1 MAPTPQLS
9 SLLQD
14 IARRG
19 LDLMDALLPQCREE
33 LQRHAGQAR
42 DPGERE
48 SRRQA
53 FLALVQVSPDLR
65 RRFPEALRR
74 AFERELG
81 NDPDPTAFETAPVS
95 IRFEQLELMD
105 EQQVQQ
111 RISRVRGVQQVLQEA
126 EAELAELN
134 GLLSALMGF
143 AQVRAERNPLRP
155 EVFLDALEQLLLELP
170 GDARSHALW
179 SQSLQPLLG
188 RQLRPLYREVL
199 ARLRQQNVRP
209 ARYVISQPAYPGA
222 GARTHVGAP
231 GGGGVVPAG
240 VQPAPRSADVRLTVQ
255 QLHGLVSGS
264 APDAAPLAQE
274 VVNLLIANIAGDP
287 RVLPPVWQLIYELEP
302 ALLALARSDQAFFHD
317 KHHPARLLLEDI
329 VQHSF
334 AFDSEETPEFE
345 AFLGH
350 LRLALQEIDPA
361 RVTGP
366 EPFAQALQRLRRH
379 RDQDE
384 RVRQASQEAAVQAL
398 QQAERRNELA
408 RQIADYVRKQPGTVL
423 VPDAVVAFA
432 CGPWAQVMAQAR
444 IDNPIE
450 RPGDFDPVAL
460 LEDLFW
466 SVRPDQTRQQ
476 PGELARLIPQLVQG
490 LRQGLSNIH
499 YPEAQTGQFFS
510 QLFALHQGG
519 LEGMSAARSLRAGAV
534 PAPERTW
541 LAPEEARD
549 SGFMDDLGGEG
560 ELAQAD
566 DFAATEPAAFAATEP
581 MGLAGREAETGPAPL
596 QEAPAPAPLLLE
608 HLSPGSWLELQVEGH
623 WLRMQLSWLNDT
635 GTLCL
640 LTSGKGSN
648 HSMTRR
654 MFERLVAR
662 GELRLVSQGAV
673 VERAFDA
680 VAELAMRNS
689 VYMDLQDMP
698 PS

>member
-1 MAPTPQLS
+1 MTHTPQLS
-9 SLLQD
+9 ILLQD
-14 IARRG
+14 VARRG
-19 LDLMDALLPQCREE
+19 LDLMDELLPQCREE
-33 LQRHAGQAR
+33 LQRHAGQTH
-42 DPGERE
+42 DPRERE
-48 SRRQA
+48 LRRQA
-53 FLALVQVSPDLR
+53 FLQLVQVSPDLR
-65 RRFPEALRR
+65 QRFPEVLHR
-74 AFERELG
+74 AFARELEG
-81 NDPDPTAFETAPVS
+81 DPATTTFETAPVS

-134 GLLSALMGF
+134 ALLSSMMGF
-143 AQVRAERNPLRP
+143 AQVRSERNPLRP
-155 EVFLDALEQLLLELP
+155 EVFLDALEQLLGELP
-170 GDARSHALW
+170 GGARSHALW
-179 SQSLQPLLG
+179 AQSLLPLLG
-188 RQLRPLYREVL
+188 RRLRPLYRDVL

-209 ARYVISQPAYPGA
+209 ARYVISQPAHPAA
-222 GARTHVGAP
+222 GSR
-231 GGGGVVPAG
+231 VPAG
-240 VQPAPRSADVRLTVQ
+240 RAVPPAVPPAPASADARLTVQ
-255 QLHGLVSGS
+255 QLHGLMSGS
-264 APDAAPLAQE
+264 APDAQQLAQE

-287 RVLPPVWQLIYELEP
+287 RVPPPVWQLIYELEP
-302 ALLALARSDQAFFHD
+302 ALLQLARSDLAFFHD
-317 KHHPARLLLEDI
+317 KQHPARLLLEDI

-334 AFDSEETPEFE
+334 AFDSEDAPEFE
-345 AFLGH
+345 AFLDH
-350 LRLALQEIDPA
+350 LRLALHEIDPS

-379 RDQDE
+379 REQDE
-384 RVRQASQEAAVQAL
+384 RVQQTRREAAVQAL

-408 RQIADYVRKQPGTVL
+408 RQIADYIRKQPGTVL

-432 CGPWAQVMAQAR
+432 CGPWAQVMAQTR
-444 IDNPIE
+444 LENPIE
-450 RPGDFDPVAL
+450 GPGDFDPVAL

-476 PGELARLIPQLVQG
+476 SGELVRIIPQLIQG
-490 LRQGLSNIH
+490 LRQGLARIH

-510 QLFALHQGG
+510 QLLTLHQGG
-519 LEGMSAARSLRAGAV
+519 MQGMSAARSLRVGAA
-534 PAPERTW
+534 PAPARTW

-549 SGFMDDLGGEG
+549 SGFMDDLGGE
-560 ELAQAD
+560 AD
-566 DFAATEPAAFAATEP
+566 DARSADFAATEPAAFPVTEP
-581 MGLAGREAETGPAPL
+581 MGLEARVAESMPSTL
-596 QEAPAPAPLLLE
+596 QEEAPAPAPLSLE
-608 HLSPGSWLELQVEGH
+608 QLSPGSWLELQVEGH
-623 WLRMQLSWLNDT
+623 WLRMQLSWLNEP

-654 MFERLVAR
+654 MFERLVAG

-689 VYMDLQDMP
+689 VYMALQDVP